1 MSEDKKLKI
10 ALISLHG
17 LIRGENLELGRD
29 EDTGG
34 QTRYV
39 LDLARALSAD
49 PGVERVDLITRQ
61 VVDERVSKDY
71 AQLEEQIAE
80 KAWIIRIPFGPKRYL
95 GKTKL
100 WPYLEVF
107 VDQCLN
113 YFRKTDRVPDV
124 IHGHYADAGYG
135 GGQLSR
141 LLGIPFVFTGHSL
154 GRVKR
159 QRLLD
164 AGVSREKAEARYSLS
179 TRIEAE
185 EFALETCSL
194 ICTSTRQEVK
204 EQYEQYENYIPERM
218 EVIPPGVDLGSF
230 HPPEGEEAATDLEQD
245 IRSFLREPD
254 KPMIVAMARPDER
267 KNLEMLVKV
276 YGESPPMQRAANLVL
291 VMGSRDDI
299 RAMPP
304 GQRTVL
310 TNILTLIDTYG
321 LYGQAAYPKRHRAEE
336 VAPLYRRAART
347 RGVFVNP
354 ALTEPFGL
362 TLLEAAASGL
372 PIVAT
377 HDGGPSDI
385 IANCKNGLLVDPLD
399 PEAIRK
405 AILHILIEPG
415 AWDEFSRAGIENV
428 HAHYSWQRHVQ
439 RYLRDVREVL
449 KEADTPP
456 QIIRGRQTRRLS
468 QIDRLILTDIDN
480 TLTGDDG
487 AMQEFFRL
495 IAEAPLH
502 VGFGIATGRRY
513 EEVMRMIHDLDIPR
527 PEVLITSVGTEIYY
541 GKNFTMDRSWHK
553 HIGFRWEPERVREVL
568 DGQPGFYRQPDHEQ
582 SAFKVSYQIDPAVSP
597 KVNRIKRMLREN
609 GLQAKVVLSHGM
621 FLDVIPTRAGS
632 GVSVRHIAYKWN
644 FPLEHILAAGD
655 SGNDEGMLSV
665 NALGVVVGNYGPEL
679 EKLRKYP
686 RVYFAQAPHAAG
698 IIEGIRYY
706 NFLDQITIPNDALTD
721 PDKAANGNGSR
732 GGNGNGS
739 SGTASGPAETHA

>member
-1 MSEDKKLKI
+1 MDENKKLKI

-39 LDLARALSAD
+39 LELARALSAD

-61 VVDERVSKDY
+61 VLDERVSKDY

-95 GKTKL
+95 RKKKL

-107 VDQCLN
+107 VDQCLK
-113 YFRKTDRVPDV
+113 YFKKTGRVPDV

-159 QRLLD
+159 DRLLE
-164 AGVSREKAEARYSLS
+164 AGLSPEKAESRYNLS

-218 EVIPPGVDLGSF
+218 EVIPPGVDLDAF
-230 HPPEGEEAATDLEQD
+230 HPSHGDDTRTDLEAT
-245 IRSFLREPD
+245 IRSFLHEPD

-291 VMGSRDDI
+291 VMGSREDI
-299 RAMPP
+299 RKMPA
-304 GQRTVL
+304 GQRSVL
-310 TNILTLIDTYG
+310 TNILTMIDAYN
-321 LYGQAAYPKRHRAEE
+321 LYGKVAYPKRHEADE
-336 VAPLYRRAART
+336 VAPLYRLVART

-362 TLLEAAASGL
+362 TLLEAAASGV

-377 HDGGPSDI
+377 DDGGPSDI
-385 IANCKNGLLVDPLD
+385 IANCKNGLLVNPLD
-399 PEAIRK
+399 PDGIRK

-415 AWDEFSRAGIENV
+415 VWDDFSQAGMDNV
-428 HAHYSWQRHVQ
+428 HTHYSWSRHVQ

-449 KEADTPP
+449 KAANVPP

-480 TLTGDDG
+480 TLTGDDE
-487 AMQEFFRL
+487 AMQEFFQL

-513 EEVMRMIHDLDIPR
+513 EELIRLLNDLDIPR
-527 PEVLITSVGTEIYY
+527 PEVLITSTGTEVYY
-541 GKNFTMDRSWHK
+541 GKNFTLDRSWQQ
-553 HIGFRWEPERVREVL
+553 HIGFRWEPEKVREVL
-568 DGQPGFYRQPDHEQ
+568 DAIEGYYRQPEHEQ
-582 SAFKVSYQIDPAVSP
+582 STFKVSYQYDPAVAP
-597 KVNRIKRMLREN
+597 KVSRIKRLLREN
-609 GLQAKVVLSHGM
+609 GLQAKVVMSHDT

-644 FPLEHILAAGD
+644 FPLEHILVAGD

-665 NALGVVVGNYGPEL
+665 NALGVVVGNYSPEL
-679 EKLRKYP
+679 EKLRAYP
-686 RVYFAQAPHAAG
+686 RVYFAQAHHAAG
-698 IIEGIRYY
+698 IIEGIQYY
-706 NFLDQITIPNDALTD
+706 NFLDTIQIPNDALKD
-721 PDKAANGNGSR
+721 PEKAIAAPQTPARPAPNGET
-732 GGNGNGS
+732 
-739 SGTASGPAETHA
+739 TAPDA

>member
-1 MSEDKKLKI
+1 MSEDKKLRI

-39 LDLARALSAD
+39 LELARALADD

-71 AQLEEQIAE
+71 AQLEERISE
-80 KAWIIRIPFGPKRYL
+80 KAWIIRIPFGPRRYL

-100 WPYLEVF
+100 WPYVEVF

-113 YFRKTDRVPDV
+113 YFQKSGRVPHV

-164 AGVSREKAEARYSLS
+164 SGANPEKIEARYNLS
-179 TRIEAE
+179 ARIEAE

-218 EVIPPGVDLGSF
+218 EVIPPGLDLTAF
-230 HPPEGEEAATDLEQD
+230 HPPEEGEPASELEGH
-245 IRSFLREPD
+245 IRGFLREPD

-267 KNLEMLVKV
+267 KNLEMMVKA
-276 YGESPPMQRAANLVL
+276 YGESPAMQRAGNLVL
-291 VMGSRDDI
+291 VMGARDDI

-310 TNILTLIDTYG
+310 TNILTLIDAYD
-321 LYGQAAYPKRHRAEE
+321 LYGKVAYPKRHTAED
-336 VAPLYRRAART
+336 VAPFYRLVART

-362 TLLEAAASGL
+362 TLLEAAASGV

-385 IANCKNGLLVDPLD
+385 IANCKNGLLVDPMD
-399 PEAIRK
+399 MAAIQK
-405 AILHILIEPG
+405 AILHVLIEPG
-415 AWDEFSRAGIENV
+415 VWEEFSREGIENV
-428 HAHYSWQRHVQ
+428 HAHYSWGRHVQ

-449 KEADTPP
+449 EEAHVPP
-456 QIIRGRQTRRLS
+456 PVIRGRQTRRLV
-468 QIDRLILTDIDN
+468 QIDRLILADIDN

-487 AMQEFFRL
+487 AMQEFFHL

-513 EEVMRMIHDLDIPR
+513 EEVVRLLQDLDVPQ

-541 GKNFTMDRSWHK
+541 GKNHTLDRSWQK
-553 HIGFRWEPERVREVL
+553 HIGFRWEPERIREML
-568 DGQPGFYRQPDHEQ
+568 DGLEGFFRQEDHEQ
-582 SAFKVSYQIDPAVSP
+582 SAFKVSYRLDPEKAP
-597 KVNRIKRMLREN
+597 KVNRIKRILREN
-609 GLQAKVVLSHGM
+609 GLQAKVVMSHGM

-644 FPLEHILAAGD
+644 FPLEHILVAGD

-665 NALGVVVGNYGPEL
+665 NALGVVVGNYCPEL

-686 RVYFAQAPHAAG
+686 RVYFAQAHHAAG

-706 NFLDQITIPNDALTD
+706 NFLDAITIPNEGSVEAEKTENGA
-721 PDKAANGNGSR
+721 AANGDAAGSD
-732 GGNGNGS
+732 G
-739 SGTASGPAETHA
+739 

>member
-1 MSEDKKLKI
+1 MSEDAKLRI

-34 QTRYV
+34 QIRYV
-39 LDLARALSAD
+39 LELARALSDD

-61 VVDERVSKDY
+61 IVDERVSRDY
-71 AQLEEQIAE
+71 ARLEEQIAE
-80 KAWIIRIPFGPKRYL
+80 RAWIVRIPFGPKRYL

-113 YFRKTDRVPDV
+113 YFQKTGRVPHV

-164 AGVSREKAEARYSLS
+164 AGGVPEKIEARYNLS
-179 TRIEAE
+179 ARIEAE

-204 EQYEQYENYIPERM
+204 EQYERYENYIPERM
-218 EVIPPGVDLGSF
+218 EVIPPGVDLAAF
-230 HPPEGEEAATDLEQD
+230 HPPADGEPPSELE
-245 IRSFLREPD
+245 RNVRRFLDEPD

-267 KNLEMLVKV
+267 KNLEMLVKA
-276 YGESPPMQRAANLVL
+276 YGESPALRRAANLVL
-291 VMGSRDDI
+291 VMGSREDV
-299 RAMPP
+299 RTMPA
-304 GQRTVL
+304 GQRAVL
-310 TNILTLIDTYG
+310 TNVLTLIDAYD
-321 LYGQAAYPKRHRAEE
+321 LYGQVAYPKRHAAED
-336 VAPLYRRAART
+336 VAPFYRLVART
-347 RGVFVNP
+347 RGVCVNP

-362 TLLEAAASGL
+362 TLLEAAASGV

-377 HDGGPSDI
+377 HDGGPCDI
-385 IANCKNGLLVDPLD
+385 VANCKNGLLVDPLD
-399 PEAIRK
+399 AGAIQK
-405 AILHILIEPG
+405 AILHVLIEPG
-415 AWDEFSRAGIENV
+415 AWEEFSRAGIENV
-428 HAHYSWQRHVQ
+428 HAHYSWGRHVQ

-449 KEADTPP
+449 AEEHAPLP
-456 QIIRGRQTRRLS
+456 VIRGRQSRRLV
-468 QIDRLILTDIDN
+468 QIDRLILADIDN
-480 TLTGDDG
+480 TLTGDEG

-495 IAEAPLH
+495 IADAPLH

-513 EEVMRMIHDLDIPR
+513 EEVVRLLQELDVPP

-541 GKNFTMDRSWHK
+541 GKNHTPDRSWRK
-553 HIGFRWEPERVREVL
+553 HIAHRWELERVLEVL
-568 DGQPGFYRQPDHEQ
+568 DGVEGLFRQPENEQ
-582 SAFKVSYQIDPAVSP
+582 SAFKASYRLDPARAP
-597 KVNRIKRMLREN
+597 KTNRIKRILRES
-609 GLQAKVVLSHGM
+609 GLQAKVVMSHGT

-632 GVSVRHIAYKWN
+632 GVSVRHVAYKWN
-644 FPLEHILAAGD
+644 FPLEHVLAAGD

-665 NALGVVVGNYGPEL
+665 NALGVVVGNYSAEL
-679 EKLRKYP
+679 EKLRKVP
-686 RVYFAQAPHAAG
+686 RVYFARASHAAG
-698 IIEGIRYY
+698 IIEGIGYY
-706 NFLDQITIPNDALTD
+706 NFLDQIRIPNERVAED
-721 PDKAANGNGSR
+721 DKAA
-732 GGNGNGS
+732 
-739 SGTASGPAETHA
+739 ETDA

>member
-1 MSEDKKLKI
+1 MSEEKKLRI

-39 LDLARALSAD
+39 VELARALSAD
-49 PGVERVDLITRQ
+49 PSVERVDLITRQ
-61 VVDERVSKDY
+61 IVDDRVSKDY

-100 WPYLEVF
+100 WPYVEVF
-107 VDQCLN
+107 VDQCL
-113 YFRKTDRVPDV
+113 KTFQKTGRVPDV

-135 GGQLSR
+135 GGQLAR

-164 AGVSREKAEARYSLS
+164 SGLAKEKIESRYNLAA
-179 TRIEAE
+179 RIEAE

-218 EVIPPGVDLGSF
+218 EVIPPGVDLDAF
-230 HPPEGEEAATDLEQD
+230 HPPVEGEPTSELEKD
-245 IRSFLREPD
+245 IRGFLREPD

-299 RAMPP
+299 RAMPS
-304 GQRTVL
+304 GQRAVL
-310 TNILTLIDTYG
+310 TNILTLIDAYD
-321 LYGQAAYPKRHRAEE
+321 LYGKVAYPKHHQAED
-336 VAPLYRRAART
+336 VAPFYRLVART

-362 TLLEAAASGL
+362 TLLEAAASGV

-399 PEAIRK
+399 PQAIRK
-405 AILHILIEPG
+405 AILHVLIEPD
-415 AWDEFSRAGIENV
+415 AWEEFSKAGIANV
-428 HAHYSWQRHVQ
+428 HAHYSWQRHVE

-449 KEADTPP
+449 AEADTPP
-456 QIIRGRQTRRLS
+456 PAIRGRQTRRLP

-487 AMQEFFRL
+487 AMQEFFHL

-513 EEVMRMIHDLDIPR
+513 EEVVRIIQELDIPQ
-527 PEVLITSVGTEIYY
+527 PEVLITAVGTDIYY
-541 GKNFTMDRSWHK
+541 GKNHTPDRSWQK
-553 HIGFRWEPERVREVL
+553 HIDFRWEPERIREML
-568 DGQPGFYRQPDHEQ
+568 DGLDGFFRQPDHEQ
-582 SAFKVSYQIDPAVSP
+582 SAFKVSYQLDPAVAP
-597 KVNRIKRMLREN
+597 KVNRIKRILREN
-609 GLQAKVVLSHGM
+609 GLQAKVVMSHGM

-644 FPLEHILAAGD
+644 FPLEQILVAGD

-665 NALGVVVGNYGPEL
+665 NALGVVVGNYCPEL
-679 EKLRKYP
+679 EKLRKLP
-686 RVYFAQAPHAAG
+686 RVYFAQAHHAAG
-698 IIEGIRYY
+698 ILEGIRYY
-706 NFLDQITIPNDALTD
+706 NFLDKITIPNDGMIEA
-721 PDKAANGNGSR
+721 DKAAENGGAGANGEAD
-732 GGNGNGS
+732 GAGKD
-739 SGTASGPAETHA
+739 A

>member
-1 MSEDKKLKI
+1 MSEDTKLRI

-34 QTRYV
+34 QIRYV
-39 LDLARALSAD
+39 LELARALSDD

-61 VVDERVSKDY
+61 IIDDRVAKDY
-71 AQLEEQIAE
+71 AQLEEQIAA

-113 YFRKTDRVPDV
+113 YFRKTDRVPHV

-159 QRLLD
+159 QRLLE
-164 AGVSREKAEARYSLS
+164 AGVSREKTEARYNLS

-218 EVIPPGVDLGSF
+218 EVIPPGVDLTAF
-230 HPPEGEEAATDLEQD
+230 HPAEGDAPPTDLEQS
-245 IRSFLREPD
+245 IRGFLREPD

-267 KNLEMLVKV
+267 KNLDMLVKA
-276 YGESPPMQRAANLVL
+276 YGESPAMQRAANLVL

-299 RAMPP
+299 RAMPS

-310 TNILTLIDTYG
+310 TNILTLIDAYD
-321 LYGQAAYPKRHRAEE
+321 LYGKVAYPKRHAVED
-336 VAPLYRRAART
+336 VAPFYRLIAKT

-362 TLLEAAASGL
+362 TLLEAAASGV

-385 IANCKNGLLVDPLD
+385 IANCKNGLLVDPMD
-399 PEAIRK
+399 MAAIQK
-405 AILHILIEPG
+405 AILHVLIEPG
-415 AWDEFSRAGIENV
+415 VWEEFSQAGIENV
-428 HAHYSWQRHVQ
+428 HAHYSWARHVQ

-449 KEADTPP
+449 DEAHPP
-456 QIIRGRQTRRLS
+456 APVIRGRQTRRLV
-468 QIDRLILTDIDN
+468 QIDRLILADIDN

-487 AMQEFFRL
+487 AMQEFFHL

-513 EEVMRMIHDLDIPR
+513 EEVVRLLQELDIPR

-541 GKNFTMDRSWHK
+541 GKNHTLDRSWRK
-553 HIGFRWEPERVREVL
+553 HIDFRWEPERVREVL
-568 DGQPGFYRQPDHEQ
+568 DGLDGFFRQEEHEQ
-582 SAFKVSYQIDPAVSP
+582 SSFKVSYRIDPDKAP
-597 KVNRIKRMLREN
+597 KVSRIKRILREN
-609 GLQAKVVLSHGM
+609 GLQAKVVMSHGM

-632 GVSVRHIAYKWN
+632 GVSVRHVAYKWN
-644 FPLEHILAAGD
+644 FPLEHVLVAGD

-665 NALGVVVGNYGPEL
+665 NALGVVVGNYCPEL
-679 EKLRKYP
+679 EKLRKFP
-686 RVYFAQAPHAAG
+686 RVYFAQASHAAG

-706 NFLDQITIPNDALTD
+706 NFLDTITIPNEGSLDAE
-721 PDKAANGNGSR
+721 KKEN
-732 GGNGNGS
+732 
-739 SGTASGPAETHA
+739 GPAENGGAAESDG

>member
-1 MSEDKKLKI
+1 MSEDKKLRI

-39 LDLARALSAD
+39 LELARALSAD

-61 VVDERVSKDY
+61 VVDDRVSPDY
-71 AQLEEQIAE
+71 ARLEEQVAE

-113 YFRKTDRVPDV
+113 YFRKNGRVPDV

-164 AGVSREKAEARYSLS
+164 SGLSLEKIESRYNIS

-204 EQYEQYENYIPERM
+204 EQYEPYENYIPERM
-218 EVIPPGVDLGSF
+218 EVIPPGVDLGAF
-230 HPPEGEEAATDLEQD
+230 HPPKDDEPVSEMEEAV
-245 IRSFLREPD
+245 RGFLREPD

-267 KNLEMLVKV
+267 KNIDMLVKV

-291 VMGSRDDI
+291 VMGSRDDV

-304 GQRTVL
+304 GQRAVL
-310 TNILTLIDTYG
+310 TDILTLIDVYD
-321 LYGQAAYPKRHRAEE
+321 LYGKVAYPKTHKVEDVPAF
-336 VAPLYRRAART
+336 YRRIART

-362 TLLEAAASGL
+362 TLLEAAASGV

-385 IANCKNGLLVDPLD
+385 VANCKNGLLVDPLD

-405 AILHILIEPG
+405 AILHVLIEPG
-415 AWDEFSRAGIENV
+415 AWECFSRAGIENV
-428 HAHYSWQRHVQ
+428 NEHYSWSRHVA
-439 RYLRDVREVL
+439 RYLRDVREAVG
-449 KEADTPP
+449 EAAAPVP
-456 QIIRGRQTRRLS
+456 IIRGRQTRRLP
-468 QIDRLILTDIDN
+468 QVDRLILADIDN

-487 AMQEFFRL
+487 AMQEFFQL
-495 IAEAPLH
+495 IAEAPLNI
-502 VGFGIATGRRY
+502 GFGIATGRRY
-513 EEVMRMIHDLDIPR
+513 EEVVRMIQEMDIPH

-541 GKNFTMDRSWHK
+541 GKNYTMDKSWQK
-553 HIGFRWEPERVREVL
+553 HIDFRWEPDRVREML
-568 DGQPGFYRQPDHEQ
+568 DGIEGFYRQPDHEQ
-582 SAFKVSYQIDPAVSP
+582 SAYKVSYKIDPAVAP
-597 KVNRIKRMLREN
+597 TANRVKRILREN
-609 GLQAKVVLSHGM
+609 GVLAKVVLSHGM
-621 FLDVIPTRAGS
+621 FLDLIPTRAGS
-632 GVSVRHIAYKWN
+632 
-644 FPLEHILAAGD
+644 
-655 SGNDEGMLSV
+655 
-665 NALGVVVGNYGPEL
+665 
-679 EKLRKYP
+679 
-686 RVYFAQAPHAAG
+686 
-698 IIEGIRYY
+698 
-706 NFLDQITIPNDALTD
+706 
-721 PDKAANGNGSR
+721 
-732 GGNGNGS
+732 
-739 SGTASGPAETHA
+739 PA